1 MCLRVI
7 HGLVS
12 NLLMV
17 LTKSLVI
24 AQVRVQFIRDG
35 AWDSAFPPGPP
46 PDVVLFHETGQCGTV

>member
-1 MCLRVI
+1 MCLRGI

-24 AQVRVQFIRDG
+24 AQAQVQFIWDG

-46 PDVVLFHETGQCGTV
+46 DVVLFHETGLCGTV